1 MNNYFRYNELSDV
14 FRETSTGRS
23 EQREVRLD
31 TNLLNFANSEELC
44 GSKEPLLKGK
54 QTLRTR

>member
-1 MNNYFRYNELSDV
+1 MSDV